1 MEKVILIILAISL
14 LIGVLF
20 ALYPII
26 YGITVLIDVIKI
38 DIWYKRQFKPYKKQ
52 KGYHQPREDTT
63 GETPKFDSYF
73 PLTTSNAKRP
83 K

>member
-26 YGITVLIDVIKI
+26 YGITVLIDVIKL
-38 DIWYKRQFKPYKKQ
+38 DIWYKQQSKPYKKQ

-63 GETPKFDSYF
+63 REIATF
-73 PLTTSNAKRP
+73 L
-83 K
+83 